1 MSREG
6 KGDDRVTYADIFAA
20 REFRAL
26 FLSRSLSTV
35 GDYLARA
42 ALTIAVFAETGSEAL
57 MGITFALTVLPDLV
71 GGPVLAGLAD
81 RFPRRAVM
89 VATDLGRALLL
100 LVMAIPGVPLYALW
114 GLLFAIRLLDSPF
127 GSAYIS
133 TMSVVLPGKLLV
145 RGSAVTQLVN
155 HLAYTVGYG
164 LGGVI
169 VAITGLSIVLV
180 FNSATFV
187 LSGIVIL
194 MGVLARPATAS
205 TDTRPT
211 LLGSARVATRY
222 IFGHPRLRLIM
233 LFPFAIATTLASETL
248 AAPYAAQIGHGSA
261 VAGMLMG
268 AGPAGI
274 VIGLW
279 LLPMLVP
286 DQRTR
291 HLVVLSIISCAPLM
305 LFVAVPGTVVA
316 CALIVVSGIALYY
329 WIPISAE
336 FTQTVPDSMRGQAVG
351 LMTTMMRATQGVAI
365 LVFGLAAQSSS
376 SSAVIAVS
384 GVAGTVMVLGLS
396 VAWVV
401 VGRSA
406 AVAGAASSARRPGDA
421 IQEP

>member
-1 MSREG
+1 LSGEG
-6 KGDDRVTYADIFAA
+6 KANDRVTYADIFAEH
-20 REFRAL
+20 EFRAL
-26 FLSRSLSTV
+26 FTSRALSTI

-42 ALTIAVFAETGSEAL
+42 ALTIAVFAETRSEAL
-57 MGITFALTVLPDLV
+57 MGITFALTVLPDLI

-89 VATDLGRALLL
+89 VAADLGRAALL
-100 LVMAIPGVPLYALW
+100 LVMAIPGMPLFGMW

-127 GSAYIS
+127 NSAYIS
-133 TMSVVLPGKLLV
+133 TMSVVLPGKKLV

-155 HLAYTVGYG
+155 HVAYTVGYG
-164 LGGVI
+164 VGGVV
-169 VAITGLSIVLV
+169 VAFTGLSVVLV

-187 LSGIVIL
+187 LSGVVI
-194 MGVLARPATAS
+194 MAGVLARPATAS
-205 TDTRPT
+205 ADSPPT
-211 LLGSARVATRY
+211 LLGSVRAATRY

-248 AAPYAAQIGHGSA
+248 AAPYATQLGHGSA
-261 VAGMLMG
+261 VAGLLMG

-279 LLPMLVP
+279 LLPMFIP

-291 HLVVLSIISCAPLM
+291 HLVALSIISCAPLA
-305 LFVAVPGTVVA
+305 LFVAVPGAVA
-316 CALIVVSGIALYY
+316 ASVLIVVSGIALYY
-329 WIPISAE
+329 WIPLAAE

-351 LMTTMMRATQGVAI
+351 LLTTTMRASQGVAI
-365 LVFGLAAQSSS
+365 LAFGLAAQNALSSS
-376 SSAVIAVS
+376 VIAFS
-384 GVAGTVMVLGLS
+384 GVVGTIMVIGLS
-396 VAWVV
+396 VAWVL

-406 AVAGAASSARRPGDA
+406 TLAGASRTARPGEA